1 MMFFICIALVALPCV
16 VSCFFSVCILCNY
29 LQIVQTR
36 MFKNVNNYILS
47 HNVYVLLLLM
57 FAKPWRGN
65 APPYLLLVVEP
76 SCVRYSDTCASNA
89 IFLCIFL
96 NLCIGGF
103 FFIVGR
109 FYFPSVAV
117 IGSDVPPVAIFVL
130 LHNYKSLNC

>member
-57 FAKPWRGN
+57 FCEALEGRCPSLSSISL
-65 APPYLLLVVEP
+65 PYLSKARLQLRLLLA
-76 SCVRYSDTCASNA
+76 VRDNSE
-89 IFLCIFL
+89 
-96 NLCIGGF
+96 
-103 FFIVGR
+103 
-109 FYFPSVAV
+109 
-117 IGSDVPPVAIFVL
+117 
-130 LHNYKSLNC
+130 